1 MQAISNHSTKLITLY
16 DLDKTFIRSALSKEK
31 YYKVPTKTGEI
42 AVKSR
47 ELSELLIEHQ
57 TKDEIRKLV
66 NMLKTLKKR
75 NTSIGSYMQT
85 IAIAILND

>member
-16 DLDKTFIRSALSKEK
+16 DLDKTFIRNALSKEK